1 MSDEGVPVFIG
12 LLIAAA
18 IVGVLVFAAIM
29 VAVFL
34 LPTA

>member
-12 LLIAAA
+12 LLIAAV
-18 IVGVLVFAAIM
+18 IVGVLVFAAMM

-34 LPTA
+34 LPAA

>member
-12 LLIAAA
+12 LLIAAV
-18 IVGVLVFAAIM
+18 IVGVLVFAAMM

-34 LPTA
+34 LPGA

>member
-18 IVGVLVFAAIM
+18 IIGVFIFAAIM
-29 VAVFL
+29 VLTFIMPAL
-34 LPTA
+34 